1 MHVKF
6 GALSIGIA
14 LCLTTS
20 VCRGNSAVQW
30 QPTLDRAKI
39 MAAHSNR
46 LVLVHFWGNGC
57 RPCEWMDREVFT
69 RPDVVQAIDR
79 GFVAVRI
86 NRDQSPGDARQFGIA
101 AVPADVIITP
111 QGQVLAGYVGGTP
124 APEYIARLDQ
134 VAQRGLPAGGPQ
146 YAGATWP
153 TPTQTAFSPQTP
165 PMMQPQ
171 PSGNYP
177 LGGLPNGIGQAG
189 PSSVQQGQ
197 VPGQAWPAQAVPPY
211 AEQYGMGSTASP
223 SYPMNPQ
230 SAPTGMSPAL
240 EPTLPAAAPPAAQN
254 VYAVN
259 PQMAPANTMAST
271 PAMASPAAGQPLA
284 AAPPAGNPPIALEGF
299 CPVSLERT
307 MRCDPQPK
315 WVPGDPRWGLRH
327 EGRTY
332 LFAGPEQQKAFFENP
347 NLYAPVLSGND
358 VVLQVERG
366 QQVAG
371 VREFGARW
379 RDRVY
384 LFSNRESFEKFQAN
398 PVFYENQIL
407 GSQQAVA
414 GPTQSPAQSIGTA
427 PNPYGYR

>member
-20 VCRGNSAVQW
+20 VCRGNSAIQW

-39 MAAHSNR
+39 LAAHSNR
-46 LVLVHFWGNGC
+46 LVLIHFWGNGC
-57 RPCEWMDREVFT
+57 RPCEWMDREVFS
-69 RPDVVQAIDR
+69 RPEVAQAIDR
-79 GFVAVRI
+79 GFVAVKI

-111 QGQVLAGYVGGTP
+111 QGQVLGSYVGGTP

-134 VAQRGLPAGGPQ
+134 VAQRGLPPAGPQ

-153 TPTQTAFSPQTP
+153 TPTQTAFSPQAP
-165 PMMQPQ
+165 PLQPQ
-171 PSGNYP
+171 PNPGYT
-177 LGGLPNGIGQAG
+177 LGGLPNGMGQSG
-189 PSSVQQGQ
+189 PSAVQQGRA
-197 VPGQAWPAQAVPPY
+197 PGQDWTGQAVPQY
-211 AEQYGMGSTASP
+211 AEQYAIGPTASP
-223 SYPMNPQ
+223 SYSMNPQ
-230 SAPTGMSPAL
+230 SAQAGMSPAL
-240 EPTLPAAAPPAAQN
+240 RTAAPTDAQN
-254 VYAVN
+254 VYTIN
-259 PQMAPANTMAST
+259 PQMPPTTATT
-271 PAMASPAAGQPLA
+271 PQPGMTSPGAGQQIA
-284 AAPPAGNPPIALEGF
+284 AAPPAGNPPVALEGF

-307 MRCDPQPK
+307 MRFDPQPK
-315 WVPGDPRWGLRH
+315 WVPGDARWGLRH

-347 NLYAPVLSGND
+347 NFYAPVLSGND
-358 VVLQVERG
+358 VVLQVEQG

-384 LFSNRESFEKFQAN
+384 LFSNRESFEKFQGN
-398 PVFYENQIL
+398 PDFYEHQIL
-407 GSQQAVA
+407 GTQQAVL
-414 GPTQSPAQSIGTA
+414 GPMQSPAQSIGTA
-427 PNPYGYR
+427 TNPYGYR